1 MARMPH
7 RRAPRVMVSKGNCHS
22 QRGNILVLTLR
33 PDLEDLIREWTRPR
47 ISVVTYVRCYRRR
60 SLALASPRRA
70 GLRHA
75 GRRGSSHLQLP
86 QASPSAPNEAGGRK
100 EVAMRHPA
108 GDLVRNRWI
117 NRSESAIMTNSS
129 LLCFRTVT
137 GWLRQ
142 ASVMT
147 MALVHEVG
155 RCVTG

>member
-75 GRRGSSHLQLP
+75 GRRGSSSA
-86 QASPSAPNEAGGRK
+86 ASARLAKRRMS
-100 EVAMRHPA
+100 VAMSDTARSRRSL
-108 GDLVRNRWI
+108 DKWI
-117 NRSESAIMTNSS
+117 DKSITVWTIMTNSS
-129 LLCFRTVT
+129 ITLLEDCNRIASSAFRHDDGARPRGGATCA
-137 GWLRQ
+137 G
-142 ASVMT
+142 
-147 MALVHEVG
+147 
-155 RCVTG
+155 